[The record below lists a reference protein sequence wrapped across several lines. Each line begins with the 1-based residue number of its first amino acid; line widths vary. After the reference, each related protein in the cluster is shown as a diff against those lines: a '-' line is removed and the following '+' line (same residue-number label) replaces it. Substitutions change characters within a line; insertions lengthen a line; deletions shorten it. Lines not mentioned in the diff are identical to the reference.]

1 MIVLIRKNVSLD
13 ETHLQ
18 KLQPLL
24 EKHRGNL
31 SAAVRE
37 VIDLVSLDL
46 ESHGK
51 PEDIS
56 VKNEGK
62 FSETKDQLIKS
73 RECVMMSQQMMKWL
87 VGSCAGKLIDEDVV
101 NGLINPYIITTLS
114 ELEENLNCSSKRM
127 GWEIKVSGP
136 FNEGLENGPKIM
148 DFTGG
153 DIDFREFLVEVVCIF
168 LSRWVNLDVEAIHRK
183 SNSITIYLRS
193 FIRQDLQEV
202 APGIRKYFGS
212 RDILY
217 REFERKPEFWTNLAE
232 LYLKSNYQRVNLDKD
247 LFEALVAGRLP
258 DITKYFEIE
267 ANRSIREIPLS
278 ELLPLFKHLVGASQL
293 VNDVEIRTEKGKE
306 QIKIRHDY
314 SDEKVIEILIQLL
327 SNVFD
332 SGWHNFS
339 VSSMSGL
346 IIFDFS
352 FPGILKEEIGTVY
365 IGQDSLTKN
374 NNLLIQVIFQ

>member
-56 VKNEGK
+56 VRNEGK
-62 FSETKDQLIKS
+62 SSETKDQLIKS

-87 VGSCAGKLIDEDVV
+87 VGSCTGKLIDEDVV

-136 FNEGLENGPKIM
+136 FNEGLENEPKIM

-153 DIDFREFLVEVVCIF
+153 DIDFREFLVKVVCIF
-168 LSRWVNLDVEAIHRK
+168 ISRWVNLDVEAIHRK

-217 REFERKPEFWTNLAE
+217 R
-232 LYLKSNYQRVNLDKD
+232 
-247 LFEALVAGRLP
+247 
-258 DITKYFEIE
+258 
-267 ANRSIREIPLS
+267 
-278 ELLPLFKHLVGASQL
+278 
-293 VNDVEIRTEKGKE
+293 
-306 QIKIRHDY
+306 
-314 SDEKVIEILIQLL
+314 
-327 SNVFD
+327 
-332 SGWHNFS
+332 
-339 VSSMSGL
+339 
-346 IIFDFS
+346 
-352 FPGILKEEIGTVY
+352 
-365 IGQDSLTKN
+365 
-374 NNLLIQVIFQ
+374 

>member
-46 ESHGK
+46 ESRGK

-56 VKNEGK
+56 VRNEGK
-62 FSETKDQLIKS
+62 SSETKDQLIKS

-87 VGSCAGKLIDEDVV
+87 VGSCTGKLIDEDVV

-114 ELEENLNCSSKRM
+114 ELEENLNCSSERM

-168 LSRWVNLDVEAIHRK
+168 LSRWANLDVEAIHRK

-193 FIRQDLQEV
+193 FVRQDLQEV

-247 LFEALVAGRLP
+247 LFEALAAGRLP

-267 ANRSIREIPLS
+267 ANCSIREIPLS
-278 ELLPLFKHLVGASQL
+278 ELLPLFKHFVGASQL

-327 SNVFD
+327 SNVFA

-352 FPGILKEEIGTVY
+352 FPGILKEEIGTIY
-365 IGQDSLTKN
+365 IGQDS
-374 NNLLIQVIFQ
+374 F